1 MFVGSERGAFVAVYR
16 LDGGRPRFVQ
26 LLSTGQAP
34 EGLLTI
40 PSRNLF
46 VTANEGD
53 DQDGS
58 ISIFEAVPGRWNP
71 SADQPRIFS
80 SGVDEPWGALSGLA
94 ASLRQADVLYAGT
107 RQRPAVEH
115 LQHPCR

>member
-1 MFVGSERGAFVAVYR
+1 MAASLKPRRYSLGQYPDGRSDAKGIEAESLVIDEYGSREFMFVGSERGAFVAVYR
-16 LDGGRPRFVQ
+16 LDGAHRPRFVQ
-26 LLSTGQAP
+26 FLSTGQGP

-58 ISIFEAVPGRWNP
+58 ISIFEGVPGYW
-71 SADQPRIFS
+71 DPR
-80 SGVDEPWGALSGLA
+80 
-94 ASLRQADVLYAGT
+94 
-107 RQRPAVEH
+107 
-115 LQHPCR
+115 